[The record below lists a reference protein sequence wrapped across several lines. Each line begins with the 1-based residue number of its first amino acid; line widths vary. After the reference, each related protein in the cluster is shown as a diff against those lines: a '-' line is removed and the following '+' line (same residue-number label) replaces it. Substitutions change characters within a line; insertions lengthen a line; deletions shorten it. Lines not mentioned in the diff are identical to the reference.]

1 AQATADL
8 APADR
13 RMYAVRDVSG
23 TVESIP
29 LITSSILSK
38 KLAEGID
45 GLVMDVKC
53 GRAAFMVEERD
64 ARALMESIVAT
75 GRAAGLRMAAL
86 LTDMDLPLGRAIGN
100 ALEVAEVLDALEG
113 RGPPDL
119 LEVTLALGVEMLL
132 LGGLA
137 PDAAAAR
144 ASLLGHL
151 QDGSARA
158 CFERNLRAQGGDP
171 AILTDRT
178 RLGRATHVV
187 AVRSPRNGFVTDVEP
202 LALGLAVVELGGGRR
217 QPTDPIDPTAGIVLK
232 KTFGDPVLR
241 DEILAEVHASDA
253 EKALDVAVAVEQAM
267 PIGPERRVRGP
278 LVRARLA

>member
-1 AQATADL
+1 
-8 APADR
+8 
-13 RMYAVRDVSG
+13 
-23 TVESIP
+23 
-29 LITSSILSK
+29 
-38 KLAEGID
+38 
-45 GLVMDVKC
+45 
-53 GRAAFMVEERD
+53 
-64 ARALMESIVAT
+64 
-75 GRAAGLRMAAL
+75 MAAL

-113 RGPPDL
+113 RGPADL